1 MLTIRLLVIALAGMA
16 GLCSIGTA
24 WAANAPGITA
34 TEIKIGQ
41 TQPYSGSAAIFGA
54 VGKAEQAYFRM
65 IDDQGGVNGRKIVFL
80 SLDDAYDPGKT
91 LELTHRLVEQD
102 QVAAIF
108 AIQGASHNLAI
119 RKYLNDNGIPQLFTV
134 TGADVAGD
142 YQHYPWTMGGTPVY
156 RIEAQIYGRHI
167 LIEKPDAKIAV
178 LYQND
183 NFGKAYLVGLKQVF
197 GKSYEQRVVKAA
209 SYEETDTTIDPQ
221 IMALQ
226 ASGADT
232 LITAATAKH
241 AVRAIAKVYDLGWH
255 PMHFITFTASSVPTV
270 LAPAGLD
277 KSKGLITATSYEDPG
292 DSRWTQDGS
301 LAPYDALV
309 AKYLPGEDRENFY
322 FLVGYTVA
330 QAMIQVLK
338 QCGDDLSRENIMRQ
352 AASLRD
358 FQPVGLLPGVSF
370 FTSRTKYLPIV
381 EAALQR
387 FDGEKWILFGDIMA
401 GR

>member
-1 MLTIRLLVIALAGMA
+1 MVMIRLLTTALVYGI
-16 GLCSIGTA
+16 GLWSIGMT
-24 WAANAPGITA
+24 WAADAPGITA

-41 TQPYSGSAAIFGA
+41 TQPYSGPAAIFGA
-54 VGKAEQAYFRM
+54 IGKAEQAYFRM
-65 IDDQGGVNGRKIVFL
+65 IDDLGGVNGRKIMFV

-102 QVAAIF
+102 RVAAIF

-156 RIEAQIYGRHI
+156 RIEAQIYARHI
-167 LIEKPDAKIAV
+167 LTETPNAKIAV

-183 NFGKAYLVGLKQVF
+183 IFGKAYLVGLKQVF
-197 GKSYEQRVVKAA
+197 GKSYDQRVVKEA
-209 SYEETDTTIDPQ
+209 SYEEKDTTIDPQ
-221 IMALQ
+221 IMSLQ

-241 AVRAIAKVYDLGWH
+241 AVSAIAKVYDIGWR
-255 PMHFITFTASSVPTV
+255 PTHFITFTASSVPTV
-270 LAPAGLD
+270 LEPAGLE
-277 KSKGLITATSYEDPG
+277 KSKGLITATSYMDPG
-292 DSRWTQDGS
+292 DPRWTQDGS

-322 FLVGYTVA
+322 FLVGYTLA
-330 QAMIQVLK
+330 QAMVQVLR

-387 FDGEKWILFGDIMA
+387 FDGKKWVLFGDVMA
-401 GR
+401 GK